1 MSKKLLFAAIASIL
15 ATGAYATS
23 ATVTSKDYVDNTF
36 QTKIPAKA
44 TASEYSSASLVEA
57 TGTPGTVGER
67 KIWDALVDWDN
78 DEEGEESF
86 VNAVDRNGSEEG
98 GYIPTVGA
106 VIDAI
111 DATTYWMQNTIS
123 RSGYTDYH
131 GTSLGDFDANFRN
144 SWLND
149 LVKGTGLVTKTSND
163 GEVGERK
170 IFEASDVSG
179 YHATGL
185 TQIQKDI
192 QDISIPTVG
201 AMMTAISNN
210 QVTLPTGTPGN
221 VVTYNAQGNIGG
233 SVATYDGSGTYNAGT
248 DAGKIATAAA
258 VNTRQAK
265 KTCAGWP
272 DGTTVPDSTH
282 TDANCW
288 LWNLPD

>member
-36 QTKIPAKA
+36 QTKIPANSF
-44 TASEYSSASLVEA
+44 TAFGEGMPSLLSTTDTDGVTGEIGLVTTSVSGIEAPDYYSYNEVFDSAV
-57 TGTPGTVGER
+57 P
-67 KIWDALVDWDN
+67 
-78 DEEGEESF
+78 SF
-86 VNAVDRNGSEEG
+86 AQVQLMIYRDIENAQD
-98 GYIPTVGA
+98 
-106 VIDAI
+106 
-111 DATTYWMQNTIS
+111 S
-123 RSGYTDYH
+123 RQTRIAPSGYYT
-131 GTSLGDFDANFRN
+131 N
-144 SWLND
+144 SGLDLYTYSTGNGNLPSDWLHSS
-149 LVKGTGLVTKTSND
+149 VKGTGLVTKTSNPD
-163 GEVGERK
+163 KVGERK
-170 IFEASDVSG
+170 IFEATDVSG
-179 YHATGL
+179 YHASGL
-185 TQIQKDI
+185 TQNEKDI

-272 DGTTVPDSTH
+272 DGVEH

-288 LWNLPD
+288 LWNMPD